1 MPVKFHMLQDLRLK
15 KKEEEEEEG
24 EEEEEKICGLEES
37 NKDWEAMYSSSHQG
51 ICRLDPPALDL
62 MS

>member
-37 NKDWEAMYSSSHQG
+37 NKD
-51 ICRLDPPALDL
+51 
-62 MS
+62 

>member
-1 MPVKFHMLQDLRLK
+1 MFKHFWIKMPVKFHMLQDLRLK

-37 NKDWEAMYSSSHQG
+37 NKD
-51 ICRLDPPALDL
+51 
-62 MS
+62 